1 MDIKTIKDKLA
12 LNREKLRIANSNN
25 DYEQKQKIQN
35 QISILNFKL
44 EIETIKNKIK
54 QLQSL

>member
-1 MDIKTIKDKLA
+1 MDVKTIKDKIA
-12 LNREKLRIANSNN
+12 LNREKLRIANSNG
-25 DYEQKQKIQN
+25 DYKKKQKIQN

-54 QLQSL
+54 QLRNY

>member
-1 MDIKTIKDKLA
+1 MDTKTIKDKLA

>member
-1 MDIKTIKDKLA
+1 MDTQTIKDKLA
-12 LNREKLRIANSNN
+12 VNREKLRIANSNG
-25 DYEQKQKIQN
+25 DYDQKQKIQN

-44 EIETIKNKIK
+44 EIETIKKKIN